1 MTKPI
6 TPEMSAAWRTLQ
18 AAAKGAYRLQ
28 PEVRKAINIIDNS
41 DFMVPIEDA
50 ELETEHDRL
59 KEAGYLVIKSGEAL
73 DPAEWGD
80 TTRQDIAHRHGLSA
94 LDVNWGPG
102 RPRTTEK

>member
-6 TPEMSAAWRTLQ
+6 TPEMIEALATLRHAAT
-18 AAAKGAYRLQ
+18 GRL
-28 PEVRKAINIIDNS
+28 EACRSVRDAINTLDNA
-41 DFMVPIEDA
+41 DFFVPISDA
-50 ELETEHDRL
+50 ADEQDARL

-80 TTRQDIAHRHGLSA
+80 TTREDIAHRHGLSA

-102 RPRTTEK
+102 RPHTTGE